1 MAIIMFGIMI
11 LLIFTGAPVF
21 VAMGI
26 GCVIFILTQDSI
38 SMVGIA
44 NQLFRGVNSFTL
56 MAVPFYL
63 LTGELM
69 NSGGTTRRIMN
80 LAQAVVGQFRGGL
93 AHVNIL
99 SSTVMA
105 GMSGS
110 ASADAATTSVI
121 LIPEMVEKGYP
132 KPFAAAVTACSAV
145 IGPVIPPSINMLIY
159 ASVASVSVGKMFVA
173 GLLPGVV
180 ICFYEMVVTWFI
192 SKKRGYGVVTK
203 FSWSNFL
210 HALKEGFL
218 PLLTPI
224 IIMGGIL
231 FGWYTPTEASVAA
244 AVYAGILGFV
254 YKEITIKDI
263 PGIILR
269 TTSLTATTMII
280 VAASNVMGWVAAL
293 DSIPQKILSVFL
305 MTTDSAA
312 MVMAVLILFYLLIGL
327 FMDGVAITL
336 LTVPIVL
343 PLINSYGINP
353 IYFGVVMVVALMIGQ
368 ITPPVGMVMYITTS
382 ITKVSLAD
390 FMREAAP
397 YFLALFAALIT
408 MALFPDAVVWLPN
421 LLIGV

>member
-1 MAIIMFGIMI
+1 MAILMFGIMI

-21 VAMGI
+21 VAMGA
-26 GCVIFILTQDSI
+26 GCTSFIMTQDSI
-38 SMVGIA
+38 SLVGIA
-44 NQLFRGVNSFTL
+44 NNLFRGVNSFTL

-69 NSGGTTRRIMN
+69 NSGGTTRRIMD
-80 LAQAVVGQFRGGL
+80 LAQAAVGQFRGGL

-132 KPFAAAVTACSAV
+132 KPFSAAVTACSAV
-145 IGPVIPPSINMLIY
+145 IGPVIPPSINMLIF

-173 GLLPGVV
+173 GILPGVV
-180 ICFYEMVVTWFI
+180 ICAYEMVVTWFI
-192 SKKRGYGVVTK
+192 AKRRNYGVVTK
-203 FSWSNFL
+203 FSWKQFL
-210 HALKEGFL
+210 HALKRGFL
-218 PLLTPI
+218 PLLTPV

-231 FGWYTPTEASVAA
+231 FGWYTPTEAAVAA
-244 AVYAGILGFV
+244 ALYAGILGFI
-254 YKEITIKDI
+254 YHEITWKDI

-293 DSIPQKILSVFL
+293 DSVPQKLLSFFL
-305 MTTDSAA
+305 AA
-312 MVMAVLILFYLLIGL
+312 TSSKAVVIAILILFYLAIGL
-327 FMDGVAITL
+327 VMDGVAITL
-336 LTVPIVL
+336 LTVPIVM
-343 PLINSYGINP
+343 PLINSYGIDP

-382 ITKVSLAD
+382 ITKVGLGS
-390 FMREAAP
+390 FMREAMP
-397 YFLALFAALIT
+397 YLFALFGALIT
-408 MALFPDAVVWLPN
+408 MALLPNAVVWLPN
-421 LLIGV
+421 LLIR

>member
-1 MAIIMFGIMI
+1 MAIIMFVVMI
-11 LLIFTGAPVF
+11 ILIFTGAPIF

-26 GCVIFILTQDSI
+26 GCATFILTQDSI

-44 NQLFRGVNSFTL
+44 NQLFRGINSFTL

-80 LAQAVVGQFRGGL
+80 LAQAVVGHMRGGL

-110 ASADAATTSVI
+110 ASADAAMTSTI

-159 ASVASVSVGKMFVA
+159 ASVASVSVGKMFTA
-173 GLLPGVV
+173 GFLPGIT
-180 ICFYEMVVTWFI
+180 ICVYEMLVTYI
-192 SKKRGYGVVTK
+192 IAKRRNYGVVTK
-203 FSWSNFL
+203 FSWPNFV
-210 HALKEGFL
+210 HALKEGIL
-218 PLLTPI
+218 PMLTPV

-231 FGWYTPTEASVAA
+231 FGWYTPTEAAVAA
-244 AVYAGILGFV
+244 ALYAGLLGFL
-254 YKEITIKDI
+254 YKEITWKDI

-280 VAASNVMGWVAAL
+280 VATSNVMGWVAAL
-293 DSIPQKILSVFL
+293 DSVPQKILSVFL
-305 MTTDSAA
+305 AVTNSKAI
-312 MVMAVLILFYLLIGL
+312 VMIVLIVFYLLIGL
-327 FMDGVAITL
+327 VMDGVAITL
-336 LTVPIVL
+336 LTVPIVM
-343 PLINSYGINP
+343 PLINSYGIDP

-382 ITKVSLAD
+382 ITKVSLGD
-390 FMREAAP
+390 FMKEAIP
-397 YFLALFAALIT
+397 YLLVLFAAMVT
-408 MALFPDAVVWLPN
+408 MALLPNIVVWLPN
-421 LLIGV
+421 MVIG

>member
-1 MAIIMFGIMI
+1 MAILMFGIMI

-21 VAMGI
+21 VAMGA
-26 GCVIFILTQDSI
+26 GCASFIMTQDSI
-38 SMVGIA
+38 SLVGIA
-44 NQLFRGVNSFTL
+44 NNLFRGVNSFTL

-69 NSGGTTRRIMN
+69 NSGGTTRRIMD
-80 LAQAVVGQFRGGL
+80 LAQAAVGQFRGGL

-132 KPFAAAVTACSAV
+132 KPFSAAVTACSAV
-145 IGPVIPPSINMLIY
+145 IGPVIPPSINMLIF

-173 GLLPGVV
+173 GILPGIV
-180 ICFYEMVVTWFI
+180 ICIYEMIVTWFI
-192 SKKRGYGVVTK
+192 AKRRNYGVVTK
-203 FSWSNFL
+203 FSWKQFL
-210 HALKEGFL
+210 HALKRGFL
-218 PLLTPI
+218 PLLTPV

-231 FGWYTPTEASVAA
+231 FGWYTPTEAAVAA
-244 AVYAGILGFV
+244 ALYAGILGFI
-254 YKEITIKDI
+254 YHEITWKDI

-293 DSIPQKILSVFL
+293 DSVPQKLLSFFL
-305 MTTDSAA
+305 AA
-312 MVMAVLILFYLLIGL
+312 TSSKAVVIAILILFYLAIGL
-327 FMDGVAITL
+327 VMDGVAITL
-336 LTVPIVL
+336 LTVPIVM
-343 PLINSYGINP
+343 PLINSYGIDP

-382 ITKVSLAD
+382 ITKVGLGS
-390 FMREAAP
+390 FMREAMP
-397 YFLALFAALIT
+397 YLFALFGALIT
-408 MALFPDAVVWLPN
+408 MALLPNAVVWLPN
-421 LLIGV
+421 LLIR

>member
-1 MAIIMFGIMI
+1 MAILMFGIMI

-21 VAMGI
+21 VAMGA
-26 GCVIFILTQDSI
+26 GCASFIMTQDSI
-38 SMVGIA
+38 SLVGIA
-44 NQLFRGVNSFTL
+44 NNLFRGVNSFTL

-69 NSGGTTRRIMN
+69 NSGGTTRRIMD
-80 LAQAVVGQFRGGL
+80 LAQAAVGQFRGGL

-132 KPFAAAVTACSAV
+132 KPFSAAVTACSAV
-145 IGPVIPPSINMLIY
+145 IGPVIPPSINMLIF

-173 GLLPGVV
+173 GILPGLV
-180 ICFYEMVVTWFI
+180 ICIYEMIVTWFI
-192 SKKRGYGVVTK
+192 AKRRNYGVVTK
-203 FSWSNFL
+203 FSWKQFL
-210 HALKEGFL
+210 HALKRGFL
-218 PLLTPI
+218 PLLTPV

-231 FGWYTPTEASVAA
+231 FGWYTPTEAAVAA
-244 AVYAGILGFV
+244 ALYAGILGFI
-254 YKEITIKDI
+254 YHEITWKDI

-293 DSIPQKILSVFL
+293 DSVPQKLLSFFL
-305 MTTDSAA
+305 AA
-312 MVMAVLILFYLLIGL
+312 TSSKAVVIAILILFYLAIGL
-327 FMDGVAITL
+327 VMDGVAITL
-336 LTVPIVL
+336 LTVPIVM
-343 PLINSYGINP
+343 PLINSYGIDP

-382 ITKVSLAD
+382 ITKVGLGS
-390 FMREAAP
+390 FMREAMP
-397 YFLALFAALIT
+397 YLFALFGALIT
-408 MALFPDAVVWLPN
+408 MALLPNAVVWLPN
-421 LLIGV
+421 LLIR

>member
-26 GCVIFILTQDSI
+26 GCAVFILTQDTI
-38 SMVGIA
+38 SLVGIA
-44 NQLFRGVNSFTL
+44 NHLFSGANSFTL

-69 NSGGTTRRIMN
+69 NSGGITRRIMD
-80 LAQAVVGQFRGGL
+80 LAQSAVGQISGGL

-121 LIPEMVEKGYP
+121 LIPEMVAKGYP

-145 IGPVIPPSINMLIY
+145 IGPIIPPSINMLIF

-173 GLLPGVV
+173 GFLPGVI
-180 ICFYEMVVTWFI
+180 ICLYEMIVTYFI
-192 SKKRGYGVVTK
+192 AKKRRYGIVTK
-203 FSWSNFL
+203 FSWANFF
-210 HALKEGFL
+210 HALKRGIL
-218 PLLTPI
+218 PLLTPV

-231 FGWYTPTEASVAA
+231 FGWYTPTEAAVAA
-244 AVYAGILGFV
+244 ALYAGLLGFL
-254 YKEITIKDI
+254 YGELTWKKL
-263 PGIILR
+263 PGVILR

-280 VAASNVMGWVAAL
+280 VSASNVMGWVAAL
-293 DSIPQKILSVFL
+293 DSVPQKILSAFL
-305 MTTDSAA
+305 AVTSSKVV
-312 MVMAVLILFYLLIGL
+312 VMAVLILFYLLIGL
-327 FMDGVAITL
+327 IMDGVAITL
-336 LTVPIVL
+336 LTVPIVM
-343 PLINSYGINP
+343 PLISNYGIDP

-382 ITKVSLAD
+382 ITKVSLGE
-390 FMREAAP
+390 FMRESVP
-397 YFLALFAALIT
+397 YLAALSGALVT
-408 MALFPDAVVWLPN
+408 MALLPGAVVWLPN
-421 LLIGV
+421 LIIG

>member
-1 MAIIMFGIMI
+1 MI
-11 LLIFTGAPVF
+11 VLIFTGAPVF

-26 GCVIFILTQDSI
+26 GCAVFILTQDSI
-38 SMVGIA
+38 SLVGIA
-44 NQLFRGVNSFTL
+44 NHLFSGANSFTL

-69 NSGGTTRRIMN
+69 NSGGTTRRIMD
-80 LAQAVVGQFRGGL
+80 LAQAAVGQFRGGL

-145 IGPVIPPSINMLIY
+145 IGPVIPPSINMLIF

-173 GLLPGVV
+173 GVLPGIV
-180 ICFYEMVVTWFI
+180 ICAYEMIVTYFI
-192 SKKRGYGVVTK
+192 SKKRNYGVVTK
-203 FSWSNFL
+203 FSWSNFF
-210 HALKEGFL
+210 HALKQGFL
-218 PLLTPI
+218 PLLTPV

-231 FGWYTPTEASVAA
+231 FGWYTPTEAAVAA
-244 AVYAGILGFV
+244 AMYAGLLGFI
-254 YKEITIKDI
+254 YGEISWKDI

-280 VAASNVMGWVAAL
+280 VSASNVMGWVAAL
-293 DSIPQKILSVFL
+293 DSVPQKILSVFV
-305 MTTDSAA
+305 AA
-312 MVMAVLILFYLLIGL
+312 TSSKAVVMAVLILFYLLIGL
-327 FMDGVAITL
+327 VMDGVAITL
-336 LTVPIVL
+336 LTVPIVM
-343 PLINSYGINP
+343 PLINSYEINP

-382 ITKVSLAD
+382 ITKVQLGD
-390 FMREAAP
+390 FMKEAMP
-397 YFLALFAALIT
+397 YLIALFGALIT
-408 MALFPDAVVWLPN
+408 MALLPDVVVWLPN
-421 LLIGV
+421 LVIG

>member
-1 MAIIMFGIMI
+1 MAILMFGIMI

-21 VAMGI
+21 VAMGA
-26 GCVIFILTQDSI
+26 GCASFIMTQDSI
-38 SMVGIA
+38 SRVGIA
-44 NQLFRGVNSFTL
+44 NNLFRGVNSFTL

-69 NSGGTTRRIMN
+69 NSGGTTRRIMD
-80 LAQAVVGQFRGGL
+80 LAQAAVGQFRGGL

-132 KPFAAAVTACSAV
+132 KPFSAAVTACSAV
-145 IGPVIPPSINMLIY
+145 IGPVIPPSINMLIF

-173 GLLPGVV
+173 GILPGIV
-180 ICFYEMVVTWFI
+180 ICIYEMIVTWFI
-192 SKKRGYGVVTK
+192 AKRRNYGVVTK
-203 FSWSNFL
+203 FSWKQFL
-210 HALKEGFL
+210 HALKRGFL
-218 PLLTPI
+218 PLLTPV

-231 FGWYTPTEASVAA
+231 FGWYTPTEAAVAA
-244 AVYAGILGFV
+244 ALYAGILGFI
-254 YKEITIKDI
+254 YHEITWKDI

-293 DSIPQKILSVFL
+293 DSVPQKLLSFFL
-305 MTTDSAA
+305 AA
-312 MVMAVLILFYLLIGL
+312 TSSKAVVIAILILFYLAIGL
-327 FMDGVAITL
+327 VMDGVAITL
-336 LTVPIVL
+336 LTVPIVM
-343 PLINSYGINP
+343 PLINSYGIDP

-382 ITKVSLAD
+382 ITKVGLGS
-390 FMREAAP
+390 FMREAMP
-397 YFLALFAALIT
+397 YLFALFGALIT
-408 MALFPDAVVWLPN
+408 MALLPNAVVWLPN
-421 LLIGV
+421 LLIR

>member
-1 MAIIMFGIMI
+1 MAILMFGIMI

-21 VAMGI
+21 VAMGA
-26 GCVIFILTQDSI
+26 GCASFIMTQDSI
-38 SMVGIA
+38 SLVGIA
-44 NQLFRGVNSFTL
+44 NNLFRGVNSFTL

-69 NSGGTTRRIMN
+69 NSGGTTRRIMD
-80 LAQAVVGQFRGGL
+80 LAQAAVGQFRGGL

-132 KPFAAAVTACSAV
+132 KPFSAAVTACSAV
-145 IGPVIPPSINMLIY
+145 IGPVIPPSINMLIF

-173 GLLPGVV
+173 GILPGIV
-180 ICFYEMVVTWFI
+180 ICIYEMIVTWFI
-192 SKKRGYGVVTK
+192 AKRRNYGVVTK
-203 FSWSNFL
+203 FSWKQFL
-210 HALKEGFL
+210 HALKRGFL
-218 PLLTPI
+218 PLLTPV

-231 FGWYTPTEASVAA
+231 FGWYTPTEAAVAA
-244 AVYAGILGFV
+244 ALYAGILGFI
-254 YKEITIKDI
+254 YHEITWKDI

-293 DSIPQKILSVFL
+293 DSVPQKLLSFFL
-305 MTTDSAA
+305 AA
-312 MVMAVLILFYLLIGL
+312 TSSKAVVIAILILFYLAIGL
-327 FMDGVAITL
+327 VMDGVAITL
-336 LTVPIVL
+336 LTTVPIVM
-343 PLINSYGINP
+343 PLINSCGIDP

-382 ITKVSLAD
+382 ITKVGLGS
-390 FMREAAP
+390 FMREAMP
-397 YFLALFAALIT
+397 YLFALFGALIT
-408 MALFPDAVVWLPN
+408 MALLPNAVVWLPN
-421 LLIGV
+421 LLIR

>member
-1 MAIIMFGIMI
+1 MAILMFGIMI

-21 VAMGI
+21 VAMGA
-26 GCVIFILTQDSI
+26 GCASFIMTQDSI
-38 SMVGIA
+38 SLVGIA
-44 NQLFRGVNSFTL
+44 NNLFRGVNSFTL

-69 NSGGTTRRIMN
+69 NSGGTTRRIMD
-80 LAQAVVGQFRGGL
+80 LAQAAVGQFRGGL

-132 KPFAAAVTACSAV
+132 KPFSAAVTACSAV
-145 IGPVIPPSINMLIY
+145 IGPVIPPSINMLIF

-173 GLLPGVV
+173 GILPGIV
-180 ICFYEMVVTWFI
+180 ICIYEMIVTWFI
-192 SKKRGYGVVTK
+192 AKRRNYGVVTK
-203 FSWSNFL
+203 FSWKQFL
-210 HALKEGFL
+210 HALKRGFL
-218 PLLTPI
+218 PLLTPV

-231 FGWYTPTEASVAA
+231 FGWYTPTEAAVAA
-244 AVYAGILGFV
+244 ALYAGILGFI
-254 YKEITIKDI
+254 YHEITWKDI

-293 DSIPQKILSVFL
+293 DSVPQKLLSFFL
-305 MTTDSAA
+305 AA
-312 MVMAVLILFYLLIGL
+312 TSSKAVVIAILILFYLAIGL
-327 FMDGVAITL
+327 VMDGVAITL
-336 LTVPIVL
+336 LTVPIVM
-343 PLINSYGINP
+343 PLINSYGIDP

-368 ITPPVGMVMYITTS
+368 IPPPVGMVMYITTS
-382 ITKVSLAD
+382 ITKVGLGS
-390 FMREAAP
+390 FMREAMP
-397 YFLALFAALIT
+397 YLFALFGALIT
-408 MALFPDAVVWLPN
+408 MALLPNAVVWLPN
-421 LLIGV
+421 LLIR

>member
-1 MAIIMFGIMI
+1 MMALIMFGVMI
-11 LLIFTGAPVF
+11 LLIFSGAPVF
-21 VAMGI
+21 VAMGM
-26 GCVIFILTQDSI
+26 GCAVFILTQDTI
-38 SMVGIA
+38 SLVGIA
-44 NQLFRGVNSFTL
+44 NHLFSGVNSFTL

-69 NSGGTTRRIMN
+69 NSGGTTRRIMD

-145 IGPVIPPSINMLIY
+145 IGPVIPPSINMLIF

-173 GLLPGVV
+173 GLLPGVT
-180 ICFYEMVVTWFI
+180 ICLYEMIVTYFI
-192 SKKRGYGVVTK
+192 SKRRNYGVVTK
-203 FSWSNFL
+203 FSWPNFV
-210 HALKEGFL
+210 HALKRGFL
-218 PLLTPI
+218 PLLTPV

-231 FGWYTPTEASVAA
+231 FGWYTPTEAAVAA
-244 AVYAGILGFV
+244 AVYAGILGFF
-254 YKEITIKDI
+254 YKEITVKDI

-269 TTSLTATTMII
+269 TASLTATTMII

-293 DSIPQKILSVFL
+293 DGVPQKLLAVFI
-305 MTTDSAA
+305 AA
-312 MVMAVLILFYLLIGL
+312 TSSKAVVIVVLILFYLLIGL
-327 FMDGVAITL
+327 IMDGVAITL
-336 LTVPIVL
+336 LTVPIVM
-343 PLINSYGINP
+343 PLINSYGIDP

-382 ITKVSLAD
+382 ITKVSLGD
-390 FMREAAP
+390 FMKEAMP
-397 YFLALFAALIT
+397 YLLALFGALVT
-408 MALFPDAVVWLPN
+408 MALLPGAVVWLPN
-421 LLIGV
+421 LLV

>member
-1 MAIIMFGIMI
+1 MAAIMFIVMI
-11 LLIFTGAPVF
+11 ILIFTGAPIF
-21 VAMGI
+21 AAMGI
-26 GCVIFILTQDSI
+26 GCATFILTQDSI

-80 LAQAVVGQFRGGL
+80 LAQAVVGQMRGGL

-110 ASADAATTSVI
+110 ASADAAMTSTI

-173 GLLPGVV
+173 GFLPGTI
-180 ICFYEMVVTWFI
+180 ICLYEMLVTYI
-192 SKKRGYGVVTK
+192 IAKRRGYGDVTK
-203 FSWSNFL
+203 FSWKNFF
-210 HALKEGFL
+210 HALKEGIL
-218 PLLTPI
+218 PMFTPF

-231 FGWYTPTEASVAA
+231 FGWYTPTEAAVAA
-244 AVYAGILGFV
+244 ALYAGFLGFL
-254 YKEITIKDI
+254 YGEITWKDI
-263 PGIILR
+263 PGVILR
-269 TTSLTATTMII
+269 TTALTATTMII

-293 DSIPQKILSVFL
+293 DSVPQKILSVFL
-305 MTTDSAA
+305 AMTSSKAV
-312 MVMAVLILFYLLIGL
+312 VMIVLIVFYLLIGL
-327 FMDGVAITL
+327 VMDGVAITL
-336 LTVPIVL
+336 LTVPIVM
-343 PLINSYGINP
+343 PLINNYGIDP

-382 ITKVSLAD
+382 ITKVSLGE
-390 FMREAAP
+390 FMKEAMP
-397 YFLALFAALIT
+397 YLLALFGAMIT
-408 MALFPDAVVWLPN
+408 MALLPDAVVWLPN
-421 LLIGV
+421 MVIG

>member
-180 ICFYEMVVTWFI
+180 ICFYEMIVTWFI

-421 LLIGV
+421 LLIGI

>member
-1 MAIIMFGIMI
+1 MAILMFGIMI

-21 VAMGI
+21 VAMGA
-26 GCVIFILTQDSI
+26 GCASFIMTQDSI
-38 SMVGIA
+38 SLVGIA
-44 NQLFRGVNSFTL
+44 NNLFRGVNSFTL

-69 NSGGTTRRIMN
+69 NSGGTTRRIMD
-80 LAQAVVGQFRGGL
+80 LAQAAVGQFRGGL

-132 KPFAAAVTACSAV
+132 KPFSAAVTACSAV
-145 IGPVIPPSINMLIY
+145 IGPVIPPSINMLIF

-173 GLLPGVV
+173 GILPGIV
-180 ICFYEMVVTWFI
+180 ICIYEMIVTWFI
-192 SKKRGYGVVTK
+192 AKRRNYGVVTK
-203 FSWSNFL
+203 FSWKQFL
-210 HALKEGFL
+210 HALKRGFL
-218 PLLTPI
+218 PLLTPV

-231 FGWYTPTEASVAA
+231 FGWYTPTEAAVAA
-244 AVYAGILGFV
+244 ALYAGILGFI
-254 YKEITIKDI
+254 YHEITWKDI

-293 DSIPQKILSVFL
+293 DSVPQKLLSFFL
-305 MTTDSAA
+305 AA
-312 MVMAVLILFYLLIGL
+312 TSSKAVVIAILILFYLAICLV
-327 FMDGVAITL
+327 MDGVAITL
-336 LTVPIVL
+336 LTVPIVM
-343 PLINSYGINP
+343 PLINSYGIDP

-382 ITKVSLAD
+382 ITKVGLGS
-390 FMREAAP
+390 FMREAMP
-397 YFLALFAALIT
+397 YLFALFGALIT
-408 MALFPDAVVWLPN
+408 MALLPNAVVWLPN
-421 LLIGV
+421 LLIR

>member
-1 MAIIMFGIMI
+1 MAILMFGIMI

-21 VAMGI
+21 VAMGA
-26 GCVIFILTQDSI
+26 GCASFIMTQDSI
-38 SMVGIA
+38 SLVGIA
-44 NQLFRGVNSFTL
+44 NNLFRGVNSFTL

-69 NSGGTTRRIMN
+69 NSGGTTRRIMD
-80 LAQAVVGQFRGGL
+80 LAQAAVGQFRGGL

-121 LIPEMVEKGYP
+121 LIPAMVEKGYP
-132 KPFAAAVTACSAV
+132 KPFSAAVTACSAV
-145 IGPVIPPSINMLIY
+145 IGPVIPPSINMLIF

-173 GLLPGVV
+173 GILPGIV
-180 ICFYEMVVTWFI
+180 ICIYEMIVTWFI
-192 SKKRGYGVVTK
+192 AKRRNYGVVTK
-203 FSWSNFL
+203 FSWKQFL
-210 HALKEGFL
+210 HALKRGFL
-218 PLLTPI
+218 PLLTPV

-231 FGWYTPTEASVAA
+231 FGWYTPTEAAVAA
-244 AVYAGILGFV
+244 ALYAGILGFI
-254 YKEITIKDI
+254 YHEITWKDI

-293 DSIPQKILSVFL
+293 DSVPQKLLSFFL
-305 MTTDSAA
+305 AA
-312 MVMAVLILFYLLIGL
+312 TSSKAVVIAILILFYLAIGL
-327 FMDGVAITL
+327 VMDGVAITL
-336 LTVPIVL
+336 LTVPIVM
-343 PLINSYGINP
+343 PLINSYGIDP

-382 ITKVSLAD
+382 ITKVGLGS
-390 FMREAAP
+390 FMREAMP
-397 YFLALFAALIT
+397 YLFALFGALIT
-408 MALFPDAVVWLPN
+408 MALLPNAVVWLPN
-421 LLIGV
+421 LLIR

>member
-1 MAIIMFGIMI
+1 MAILMFGIMI

-21 VAMGI
+21 VAMGA
-26 GCVIFILTQDSI
+26 GCASFIMTQDSI
-38 SMVGIA
+38 SLVGIA
-44 NQLFRGVNSFTL
+44 NNLFRGVNSFTL

-69 NSGGTTRRIMN
+69 NSGGTTRRIMD
-80 LAQAVVGQFRGGL
+80 LAQAAVGQFRGGL

-132 KPFAAAVTACSAV
+132 KPFSAAVTACSAV
-145 IGPVIPPSINMLIY
+145 IGPVIPQSINMLIF

-173 GLLPGVV
+173 GILPGIV
-180 ICFYEMVVTWFI
+180 ICIYEMIVTWFI
-192 SKKRGYGVVTK
+192 AKRRNYGVVTK
-203 FSWSNFL
+203 FSWKQFL
-210 HALKEGFL
+210 HALKRGFL
-218 PLLTPI
+218 PLLTPV

-231 FGWYTPTEASVAA
+231 FGWYTPTEAAVAA
-244 AVYAGILGFV
+244 ALYAGILGFI
-254 YKEITIKDI
+254 YHEITWKDI

-293 DSIPQKILSVFL
+293 DSVPQKLLSFFL
-305 MTTDSAA
+305 AA
-312 MVMAVLILFYLLIGL
+312 TSSKAVVIAILILFYLAIGL
-327 FMDGVAITL
+327 VMDGVAITL
-336 LTVPIVL
+336 LTVPIVM
-343 PLINSYGINP
+343 PLINSYGIDP

-382 ITKVSLAD
+382 ITKVGLGS
-390 FMREAAP
+390 FMREAMP
-397 YFLALFAALIT
+397 YLFALFGALIT
-408 MALFPDAVVWLPN
+408 MALLPNAVVWLPN
-421 LLIGV
+421 LLIR

>member
-1 MAIIMFGIMI
+1 MAILMFGIMI

-21 VAMGI
+21 VAMGA
-26 GCVIFILTQDSI
+26 GCASFIMTQDSI
-38 SMVGIA
+38 SLVGIA
-44 NQLFRGVNSFTL
+44 NNLFRGVNSFTL

-69 NSGGTTRRIMN
+69 NSGGTTRRIMD
-80 LAQAVVGQFRGGL
+80 LAQAAVGQFRGGL

-132 KPFAAAVTACSAV
+132 KPFSAAVTACSAV
-145 IGPVIPPSINMLIY
+145 IGPVIPPSINMLIF

-173 GLLPGVV
+173 GILPGIV
-180 ICFYEMVVTWFI
+180 ICIYEMIVTWFI
-192 SKKRGYGVVTK
+192 AKRRNYGVVTK
-203 FSWSNFL
+203 FSWKQFL
-210 HALKEGFL
+210 HALKRGFL
-218 PLLTPI
+218 PLLTPV

-231 FGWYTPTEASVAA
+231 FGWYTPTEAAVAA
-244 AVYAGILGFV
+244 ALYAGILGFI
-254 YKEITIKDI
+254 YHEITWKDI

-293 DSIPQKILSVFL
+293 DSVPQKLLSFFL
-305 MTTDSAA
+305 AA
-312 MVMAVLILFYLLIGL
+312 TSSKAVVIAILILFYLAIDLV
-327 FMDGVAITL
+327 MDGVAITL
-336 LTVPIVL
+336 LTVPIVM
-343 PLINSYGINP
+343 PLINSYGIDP

-382 ITKVSLAD
+382 ITKVGLGS
-390 FMREAAP
+390 FMREAMP
-397 YFLALFAALIT
+397 YLFALFGALIT
-408 MALFPDAVVWLPN
+408 MALLPNAVVWLPN
-421 LLIGV
+421 LLIR

>member
-1 MAIIMFGIMI
+1 MFVVMII
-11 LLIFTGAPVF
+11 LIFTGAPIF

-26 GCVIFILTQDSI
+26 GCATFILTQDSI

-44 NQLFRGVNSFTL
+44 NQLFRGINSFTL

-80 LAQAVVGQFRGGL
+80 LAQAVVGHMRGGL

-110 ASADAATTSVI
+110 ASADAAMTSTI

-159 ASVASVSVGKMFVA
+159 ASVASVSVGKMFTA
-173 GLLPGVV
+173 GFLPGIT
-180 ICFYEMVVTWFI
+180 ICVYEMLVTYI
-192 SKKRGYGVVTK
+192 IAKRRNYGVVTK
-203 FSWSNFL
+203 FSWPNFV
-210 HALKEGFL
+210 HALKEGIL
-218 PLLTPI
+218 PMLTPV

-231 FGWYTPTEASVAA
+231 FGWYTPTEAAVAA
-244 AVYAGILGFV
+244 ALYAGLLGFL
-254 YKEITIKDI
+254 YKEITWKDI

-280 VAASNVMGWVAAL
+280 VATSNVMGWVAAL
-293 DSIPQKILSVFL
+293 DSVPQKILSVFL
-305 MTTDSAA
+305 AVTNSKAI
-312 MVMAVLILFYLLIGL
+312 VMIVLIVFYLLIGL
-327 FMDGVAITL
+327 VMDGVAITL
-336 LTVPIVL
+336 LTVPIVM
-343 PLINSYGINP
+343 PLINSYGIDP

-382 ITKVSLAD
+382 ITKVSLGD
-390 FMREAAP
+390 FMKEAIP
-397 YFLALFAALIT
+397 YLLVLFAAMVT
-408 MALFPDAVVWLPN
+408 MALLPNIVVWLPN
-421 LLIGV
+421 MVIG